1 MLGGMQLP
9 LHLVAQLPVSAASG
23 IVSLAGRLWVVADD
37 EIALTSCA
45 LDGSD
50 ARTHALPFAALPD
63 EHEARKAQKA
73 DHEAM
78 FCCPDGAL
86 YVLASGST
94 EGRVRGVRLAPGA
107 EPRELDLRPLYAAL
121 LLELPELNV
130 EGVALTARHLV
141 LLSRGNGARRDNA
154 VVRLDRARALA
165 ELVEEHTLTPRALHD
180 VVRVELGELH
190 GAPLGFTDAA
200 PHPDGGVLF
209 TAAAEASPDT
219 YRDGHC
225 TGSVVGMLSEDGVP
239 GVTALALPA
248 HKLEGLCVVARSAD
262 QLELRLVA
270 DPDDRGQRAPL
281 LRASWP
287 LTLSPTH
294 PGSPRSAARNQ
305 EP

>member
-1 MLGGMQLP
+1 VQLP
-9 LHLVAQLPVSAASG
+9 LGLVAELPIAAASG
-23 IVSLAGRLWVVADD
+23 IVWLAGRLWVVADD
-37 EIALTSCA
+37 ETALTSCA
-45 LDGSD
+45 LDGGD
-50 ARTHALPFAALPD
+50 ARAHALPFAALPD
-63 EHEARKAQKA
+63 EHAARKAQKP

-78 FCCPDGAL
+78 FGGPDGAL

-94 EGRVRGVRLAPGA
+94 QGRVRGVRLAPGG
-107 EPRELDLRPLYAAL
+107 EPRELDLRPLYAGL
-121 LLELPELNV
+121 RGELPELNV

-154 VVRLDRARALA
+154 VVRLDKERALA
-165 ELVEEHTLTPRALHD
+165 ELSHERRLTPHALHD
-180 VVRVELGELH
+180 VVRVALGELH
-190 GAPLGFTDAA
+190 GAPLGFTDAT

-219 YRDGHC
+219 YHDGHC
-225 TGSVVGMLSEDGVP
+225 AGSVVGMLSEDGVP

-248 HKLEGLCVVARSAD
+248 HKLEGLCVVGQSES

-287 LTLSPTH
+287 RVL
-294 PGSPRSAARNQ
+294 SAAR
-305 EP
+305 PGGASSTMR